1 MWCTA
6 TALIVSEFAS
16 QPSWAMA
23 PHRLRVI
30 MVGWG
35 TETFA
40 ASGRAAV
47 AGPFTAAAVVAVVGS
62 EPRAGESMS
71 TARMPSAVPPGLLV
85 ACTSTAV
92 ESST

>member
-1 MWCTA
+1 
-6 TALIVSEFAS
+6 
-16 QPSWAMA
+16 
-23 PHRLRVI
+23 

-35 TETFA
+35 TEPFA
-40 ASGRAAV
+40 DRTVPRVGSPV
-47 AGPFTAAAVVAVVGS
+47 TAAAAAPEVGS
-62 EPRAGESMS
+62 ESWAGESMS